1 MRSYAIVAYR
11 AQPDLEWWRP
21 YTNKTTI
28 GNYMRWWTLIWLG
41 VELSFRV
48 QDEPPDD
55 W

>member
-21 YTNKTTI
+21 YVNKTTI

-48 QDEPPDD
+48 QDEPED